1 MDYNKIGK
9 LIKKI
14 REEKGWSQ
22 EKLADKLFCERTKIN
37 KIENGKRY
45 IKLDDLFSI
54 SEILEVSIEELI
66 SGEKV
71 DNKNKKQIDI
81 TFKQYL
87 KAQNTKIKRMRII
100 SIFLLIVIFGS
111 IEFIN
116 FLQKTNSF
124 IEIDYYFIF
133 NNIISTYTTSYI

>member
-100 SIFLLIVIFGS
+100 SIFLLIVALICISIFTITYFFQNYKSIRIYKFYGS
-111 IEFIN
+111 
-116 FLQKTNSF
+116 S
-124 IEIDYYFIF
+124 
-133 NNIISTYTTSYI
+133 

>member
-100 SIFLLIVIFGS
+100 SIFLLIVALICISIFTITYFFQNYKS
-111 IEFIN
+111 IRIYKFYGFSEN
-116 FLQKTNSF
+116 
-124 IEIDYYFIF
+124 Y
-133 NNIISTYTTSYI
+133 